1 MRFLWAAVI
10 ASAALAAS
18 APILAQP
25 APGDA
30 TQDTRPA
37 VTVAAIQV
45 EEVVATETFI
55 GRVEAI
61 EQVDLRARVRGFLER
76 VAFRDGDAVARG
88 DLLYEIES
96 AQYEADLIAAE
107 ASVARAR
114 AEVVAA
120 RLALDRLETLAAR
133 QAVSEAQR
141 DEARARFD
149 GAEAEVRAGDA
160 AVRQAELLLSY
171 TRITA
176 PIDGRIGA
184 TNVTVGN
191 LVEPE
196 TGSLARIVQLDPIRV
211 RFFVGDVDY
220 VTVQRQLQGEE
231 GNPLDGRFRASLRL
245 PDGQL
250 YDQRGEIDFFDTG
263 IDPTTGT
270 LAVRASF
277 PNPDRILLPGKF
289 VNVVVEIGEPRRV
302 PVVPFAAVQQDR
314 EGRFVLVVDDGVVEQ
329 RRVELGAAGRA
340 SYEVVDGLEEGEEV
354 VVQGVQRV
362 RDGVEVRTVRENA
375 A

>member
-1 MRFLWAAVI
+1 MRFLWAALI
-10 ASAALAAS
+10 ASVVLAT
-18 APILAQP
+18 PGLTVAQP
-25 APGDA
+25 ARGGDA
-30 TQDTRPA
+30 GQDTRPA
-37 VTVAAIQV
+37 VTGAALQV
-45 EEVVATETFI
+45 EE
-55 GRVEAI
+55 
-61 EQVDLRARVRGFLER
+61 
-76 VAFRDGDAVARG
+76 
-88 DLLYEIES
+88 
-96 AQYEADLIAAE
+96 IAAE

-149 GAEAEVRAGDA
+149 GAEAQVRAGEA
-160 AVRQAELLLSY
+160 TVRQAELLLSY

-184 TNVTVGN
+184 TNVTAGN

-196 TGSLARIVQLDPIRV
+196 TGSLARIVKLDPIRV

-231 GNPLDGRFRASLRL
+231 GSPLDGRFRASLRL
-245 PDGQL
+245 PDGEI
-250 YDQRGEIDFFDTG
+250 YDQRGQIDFFDTG

-277 PNPDRILLPGKF
+277 PNPGHILLPGKF
-289 VNVVVEIGEPRRV
+289 VTVVVEIGEPRRV

-314 EGRFVLVVDDGVVEQ
+314 GGRYVLVVDGDGVVHQ
-329 RRVELGAAGRA
+329 RRVELGTAGRA
-340 SYEVVDGLEEGEEV
+340 SYEVVEGLAEGEDV
-354 VVQGVQRV
+354 IVQGVQRV
-362 RDGVEVRTVRENA
+362 RDGVEVRAVRENA